1 MRQLMM
7 HLDAVDSAC
16 CSDESCA
23 GDSPVP
29 DRCSASCAEVF
40 VPFWD
45 ACAPMLSS
53 EGDAEAEA
61 YARFSLSCL
70 HSVSPPGSCGAE
82 CTAANFRCRHN
93 EIRLACCEEDHD
105 CVELSGAGTSLGSA
119 GRFSPPTA
127 CGFECS
133 LVLPAFWE
141 ACQPYMA
148 SELRD
153 VYNAADLASF
163 ASAAQACEDQDPVDL
178 LDTLYEKQYV
188 TGCVLHTAG
197 LSHGDASHDAP
208 PAYSAIRLTVTRAHG
223 ASAVCYDDL
232 HLLNQG
238 EMLDWALYDP
248 TATDSGNWGNAYPA
262 GNVLDEGPQYCS
274 EQGSFTPNP
283 ADNGVTSVASEP
295 ESVTLAFQTP
305 ATFDQFQLAQNDGMG
320 YNPMD
325 FVLEG
330 RPEGSDPS
338 SWTTLLQVTNFDFS
352 TSREVHTWSLPTSG
366 QPTYSDIG
374 PGFCSDWVYLPEGGY
389 PARLA
394 DTERLNNADPIQE
407 CMNRCLDVV
416 GASGADSASGAGI
429 SNQAFYVR
437 DGESCACS
445 SGSCGTQSGGANYH
459 SYRIVA
465 PAAGRRRA
473 QFGSGIIPA
482 VEDECPVSVMNE
494 RLAEVDAA
502 CCPPDHPC
510 EGAPV
515 PDSCPIACAIAWSP
529 LYSLCADTLQRMI
542 GGPSQMTVF
551 ERFQQTC
558 VNGVN
563 VDELLAIARS
573 ASCGLESCQ
582 AHKMADPMASDGVY
596 PITTADGQTYTAFC
610 DMTTSGGGWEL
621 VLRASSTGS
630 VFTWDSDYWTSDN
643 LLDSELDDR
652 FRIGRDTD
660 AKFAGFLY
668 SPVDEIRGCLQGRT
682 PDDCKVYGRHSEHSP
697 TTSVLSL

>member
-1 MRQLMM
+1 MEIRYVLYVATRAMGLPSSVTILGVMVLIMGLPRRAFAQGCGMRQLMQ
-7 HLDAVDSAC
+7 HLDDVDSVC
-16 CSDESCA
+16 CSDGSACA
-23 GDSPVP
+23 DGAVVP
-29 DRCSASCAEVF
+29 DRCSTECAEVF

-53 EGDAEAEA
+53 QGDAEAEA
-61 YARFSLSCL
+61 YAHFSLTCL
-70 HSVSPPGSCGAE
+70 HAVSPPGSCGAE

-93 EIRLACCEEDHD
+93 EVRLACCEEDHD

-141 ACQPYMA
+141 ACQGYMA
-148 SELRD
+148 NELRD

-163 ASAAQACEDQDPVDL
+163 ASATEACEEQDPAAL

-188 TGCVLHTAG
+188 TGCALHTAG
-197 LSHGDASHDAP
+197 LSHGDANHDVAS
-208 PAYSAIRLTVTRAHG
+208 AYSAIRLTVTRAHG

-238 EMLDWALYDP
+238 AMLDWSLYDP
-248 TATDSGNWGNAYPA
+248 TATDSGNWADSYPA
-262 GNVLDEGPQYCS
+262 GNVLDAGVGQYCS

-283 ADNGVTSVASEP
+283 VDNGVSSVASAP
-295 ESVTLAFQTP
+295 ESVTLVFQTP
-305 ATFDQFQLAQNDGMG
+305 AMFDQLQIAQNDGMS

-330 RPEGSDPS
+330 QPAGSS
-338 SWTTLLQVTNFDFS
+338 SWRRLLQVTNFDF
-352 TSREVHTWSLPTSG
+352 TSPREVHTWSLSTGGGPI
-366 QPTYSDIG
+366 YSSIG
-374 PGFCSDWVYLPEGGY
+374 PGYCSDWAYLPEGGY
-389 PARLA
+389 PPRLA
-394 DTERLNNADPIQE
+394 ETEPLNDADPIQE
-407 CMNRCLDVV
+407 CMNRCLNVV
-416 GASGADSASGAGI
+416 GTAGATSAAAGAVI

-437 DGESCACS
+437 DGERCACA
-445 SGSCGTQSGGANYH
+445 SGPCESQDGGANYH

-465 PAAGRRRA
+465 PTAGRRRA
-473 QFGSGIIPA
+473 QFGAGLIPV

-502 CCPPDHPC
+502 CCPPDRPC

-529 LYSLCADTLQRMI
+529 VYSLCRDTLQRMV
-542 GGPSQMTVF
+542 GGADQMAVF

-558 VNGVN
+558 INGVSI
-563 VDELLAIARS
+563 DELLAIARS

-582 AHKMADPMASDGVY
+582 AHKIADPMASDGPY
-596 PITTADGQTYTAFC
+596 PITAADGHSC
-610 DMTTSGGGWEL
+610 E
-621 VLRASSTGS
+621 SSIALHKSESS
-630 VFTWDSDYWTSDN
+630 VF
-643 LLDSELDDR
+643 
-652 FRIGRDTD
+652 
-660 AKFAGFLY
+660 
-668 SPVDEIRGCLQGRT
+668 
-682 PDDCKVYGRHSEHSP
+682 
-697 TTSVLSL
+697 